1 MHQQTSLEFSYIKQ
15 KWIEKFLKIAAI
27 VYAMEGN
34 TIQLLLVPVR
44 LHMWKQGGSYVA
56 IVIDDAAKRYLSK
69 FLNHTVT
76 LNIEDMVTLK
86 VRLIQIK
93 QGNRQYL
100 AMYLPKSLQPTWE
113 ELKARDDIY
122 SLIEIELTEDAPP
135 RSQGHSNTVM
145 PRDPR
150 TPRLL

>member
-1 MHQQTSLEFSYIKQ
+1 VER
-15 KWIEKFLKIAAI
+15 FLKEATVIL
-27 VYAMEGN
+27 AMVCDAVR
-34 TIQLLLVPVR
+34 LLLVPVR
-44 LHMWKQGGSYVA
+44 LHMWKQGSSYVA
-56 IVIDDAAKRYLSK
+56 VIIDDAAKRYLSK

-122 SLIEIELTEDAPP
+122 SLIEIELVKDTPL
-135 RSQGHSNTVM
+135 RSQGHSNTG
-145 PRDPR
+145 DA
-150 TPRLL
+150 T